1 MKTPAPQRAAGR
13 KKLAAMGQALPDGT
27 APIPDVAYL
36 KKAIRAKGRVD
47 PSKWPALKALI
58 VKRAKALGAT
68 NTPGVKGTWAFQAAN
83 DSEALELVGPKGYE
97 HGWIKV
103 GVSEHDAPED
113 RADKMSGNVFKRTD
127 GSQETLQGHRD
138 AAKAHRYASRLSS
151 SSAVSAYHSKMA
163 ALHTRVASGRM
174 TSNKAA
180 DQAHALRSGP
190 GGFANGTEAGA
201 VEFSS
206 YVAPHLP
213 AGSPAGGQFGS
224 AQVASAAA
232 SNKAG
237 KADAHDLHVLHEAH
251 LAHVAK
257 TGKTPAKKT
266 AAKKTTAVKAKTTTA
281 KKTTAAKPK
290 VNKTKGTV
298 TATIGG
304 KKVTMTLHQWHQLHV
319 AHEKAIKAANDTEA
333 IEMATATPRKMPM
346 VRGAADVQLRRTGPG
361 MITVQHKSSGMKVG
375 TITPKGNGWQ
385 GMHATGTM
393 TGASGSQQGAL
404 TGLIAFHNQQAA
416 KAKASGFPPA
426 QQDGTA
432 VMPGSK
438 TYAAEQQGAVD
449 LAGALPT
456 STPASSSSDGP
467 RVTSMGSGKAAA
479 APAGSP
485 SGLSPYALAIYKKF
499 IAKKMKPAVALAFAK
514 RADAMHAKAA

>member
-58 VKRAKALGAT
+58 VKRAKQLGAT
-68 NTPGVKGTWAFQAAN
+68 NTPGVRGTWAFQAAN
-83 DSEALELVGPKGYE
+83 DGEALE
-97 HGWIKV
+97 
-103 GVSEHDAPED
+103 
-113 RADKMSGNVFKRTD
+113 M
-127 GSQETLQGHRD
+127 
-138 AAKAHRYASRLSS
+138 
-151 SSAVSAYHSKMA
+151 
-163 ALHTRVASGRM
+163 
-174 TSNKAA
+174 
-180 DQAHALRSGP
+180 
-190 GGFANGTEAGA
+190 
-201 VEFSS
+201 SS
-206 YVAPHLP
+206 YIAPHLP
-213 AGSPAGGQFGS
+213 AGSPAGGQFGTTS
-224 AQVASAAA
+224 GGGGKPTPAQQHAAHDA
-232 SNKAG
+232 HMAHLQHLVDIG
-237 KADAHDLHVLHEAH
+237 KA
-251 LAHVAK
+251 
-257 TGKTPAKKT
+257 TPAQKAELAAKKA
-266 AAKKTTAVKAKTTTA
+266 AAKKTTTAAATTAAKTATAAKPKAAAKAKA
-281 KKTTAAKPK
+281 PAKPK

-298 TATIGG
+298 TATVGG

-361 MITVQHKSSGMKVG
+361 MITVQHKSTGMKVG

-385 GMHATGTM
+385 GMHATGTA

-404 TGLIAFHNQQAA
+404 TGLIAFHNKQAA

-438 TYAAEQQGAVD
+438 TYTAERDAVD
-449 LAGALPT
+449 LAGALPV

-485 SGLSPYALAIYKKF
+485 SGLSPYAAAIYRKF